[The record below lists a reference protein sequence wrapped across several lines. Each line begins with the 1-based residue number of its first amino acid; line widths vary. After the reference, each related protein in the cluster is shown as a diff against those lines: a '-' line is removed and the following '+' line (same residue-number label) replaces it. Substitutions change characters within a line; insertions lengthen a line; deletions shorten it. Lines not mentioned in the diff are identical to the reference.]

1 MARESGQGV
10 RHEAGTR
17 LFASQALFSSSAIGV
32 ALLDDEGRY
41 VRVNEVLAGWH
52 SSTPDALVAGTPPT
66 TGPALAPIAVEVAGS
81 GEARVD
87 VEIGP
92 VGADGRGQA
101 GQADHSGQSEQA
113 DQLWLAGLYPVRDE
127 TGQVRVG
134 VLAVD
139 VGGQRRLERARSE
152 AVERLAMVARAGQL
166 MASSLEPAET
176 LQNLGDLLVPALGD
190 HAFVDLRSEGEF
202 VRAAIRHAPGIDVDP
217 ALERPVGKV
226 AAYSA
231 GHPIRQV
238 ADSGRPWWV
247 HDLTAETSKVPAGP
261 DTDFVRAMG
270 LTSIMVLPVLAAGQ
284 LLGTVALACSVS
296 GRHYDTDDVRLA
308 QDVIDRAAI
317 SVANSLR
324 FDEQRGVAVALQRS
338 LLPQSLEPV
347 EGLDVAW
354 RYVPGTDGTEV
365 GGDWADV
372 VELPGGRIAVVV
384 GDVMGRGLRAA
395 AVMGQ
400 LRTAVRTLAIGDP
413 PPSDLLT
420 QLDTIVNGLGGDQ
433 IVTCV
438 YAVYDPGRSTLTV
451 ANAGHLPPLLLIGG
465 TTTAIQQGT
474 AVPLGVGGVEF
485 VEHTLD
491 LPDGAIV
498 ALYTDGVVERRGGDL
513 GAAVTVLGQALAT
526 AGGTLE
532 ERCETLLRAAPA
544 AGAAGFT
551 DDVALLLVRAREE
564 VWSGVVTEHLDSTPA
579 SVGRARRIVE
589 EALDRWGLDES
600 EDLATTMALL
610 VSELVTNAV
619 RYAPGAGVD
628 LLVRRGP
635 GALWVEVSDVDT
647 RSPRLRHAA
656 PTDEG
661 GRGLALVQALSTGW
675 GSRST
680 LDGKVVWFRLDLKD
694 PPSTAVRDRRR
705 ARADGSG

>member
-1 MARESGQGV
+1 MTERGQGV
-10 RHEAGTR
+10 RHEPGTR

-52 SSTPDALVAGTPPT
+52 DSTPDELVGGGPPR
-66 TGPALAPIAVEVAGS
+66 TGPAFTAIAAEVAGS

-92 VGADGRGQA
+92 VDRAD
-101 GQADHSGQSEQA
+101 QADSS
-113 DQLWLAGLYPVRDE
+113 WLAGLYPVRDE

-139 VGGQRRLERARSE
+139 VGGQRRLERARAE

-166 MASSLEPAET
+166 MASSLEPADT

-190 HAFVDLRSEGEF
+190 HAFVDLRRDGAFE
-202 VRAAIRHAPGIDVDP
+202 RAAIRHAPGIEVDST
-217 ALERPVGKV
+217 LERPVG
-226 AAYSA
+226 ADSDYAP
-231 GHPIRQV
+231 GHPIRRV
-238 ADSGRPWWV
+238 AETGRPWWV
-247 HDLTAETSKVPAGP
+247 HDLTAEPSMVPPGP
-261 DTDFVRAMG
+261 DTDFVHAMG
-270 LTSIMVLPVLAAGQ
+270 LTSIMVLPVLAAGR
-284 LLGTVALACSVS
+284 LLGTVAIACSAS
-296 GRHYDTDDVRLA
+296 GRHYEADDVRLA
-308 QDVIDRAAI
+308 QDVVDRAAI

-324 FDEQRGVAVALQRS
+324 FAEQREVAVALQRS

-347 EGLDVAW
+347 DGLDVAW

-372 VELPGGRIAVVV
+372 VELPGGRVAVVV

-400 LRTAVRTLAIGDP
+400 LRTAVRTLAMGDP

-420 QLDTIVNGLGGDQ
+420 QLDTIVAGLGGDQ

-438 YAVYDPGRSTLTV
+438 YAVYDPGRATLIV
-451 ANAGHLPPLLLIGG
+451 ANAGHLPPLLLVDGV
-465 TTTAIQQGT
+465 TTAIHQGT

-513 GAAVTVLGQALAT
+513 GAAVTVLGDALA
-526 AGGTLE
+526 AARGTLE
-532 ERCETLLRAAPA
+532 ERCESLLRAAPA
-544 AGAAGFT
+544 AGPAGFT

-564 VWSGVVTEHLDSTPA
+564 VWSGVVTERLEASPA
-579 SVGRARRIVE
+579 SVGRARRMTE

-619 RYAPGAGVD
+619 RYAAGPTVE

-635 GALWVEVSDVDT
+635 RALWVEVSDRDT
-647 RSPRLRHAA
+647 RAPRLRHAA

-680 LDGKVVWFRLDLKD
+680 LEGKVVWFRLDLKD
-694 PPSTAVRDRRR
+694 PPSIAIRRGR
-705 ARADGSG
+705 RGRPDASST

>member
-1 MARESGQGV
+1 VARDSGQGV
-10 RHEAGTR
+10 RHEPGTR

-32 ALLDDEGRY
+32 ALLDDKGRY

-52 SSTPDALVAGTPPT
+52 ESTPDDLVGGAPPL
-66 TGPALAPIAVEVAGS
+66 TGPALAAAAIVVASS

-92 VGADGRGQA
+92 IDRAD
-101 GQADHSGQSEQA
+101 QADAS
-113 DQLWLAGLYPVRDE
+113 WLAGLYPVRDE
-127 TGQVRVG
+127 SGQVRVG

-139 VGGQRRLERARSE
+139 VGGQRRLERSRAE

-166 MASSLEPAET
+166 MASSLEPADT

-190 HAFVDLRSEGEF
+190 HAFVDLRRDDALQ
-202 VRAAIRHAPGIDVDP
+202 RAAIRHADGIDVDP
-217 ALERPVGKV
+217 ALERPIGHD
-226 AAYSA
+226 ADY
-231 GHPIRQV
+231 GPEHPIRRV
-238 ADSGRPWWV
+238 AETGRPWWV
-247 HDLTAETSKVPAGP
+247 HDLTAEPSKVPPGR
-261 DTDFVRAMG
+261 DTEFVRAMG

-296 GRHYDTDDVRLA
+296 RRRYDADDVRLA
-308 QDVIDRAAI
+308 QDVVDCAAI

-324 FDEQRGVAVALQRS
+324 FAEQRAVAVALQRS
-338 LLPQSLEPV
+338 LLPQSLDPV

-372 VELPGGRIAVVV
+372 VELPGGRVAVVV

-400 LRTAVRTLAIGDP
+400 LRTAVRTLAMGDP

-420 QLDTIVNGLGGDQ
+420 QLDTIVSGLGGDQ

-438 YAVYDPGRSTLTV
+438 YAVYDPGRATLTV
-451 ANAGHLPPLLLIGG
+451 ANAGHLPPLMLVEGA
-465 TTTAIQQGT
+465 TTAIHGGA

-485 VEHTLD
+485 VEHTRG

-513 GAAVTVLGQALAT
+513 GAAVTVLGQALAS
-526 AGGTLE
+526 ARGTLE

-544 AGAAGFT
+544 AGPAGFT

-564 VWSGVVTEHLDSTPA
+564 VWSGVVTERLDSSPA

-589 EALDRWGLDES
+589 EVLDRWGLDES

-619 RYAPGAGVD
+619 RYAPGPGVD

-647 RSPRLRHAA
+647 RAPRLRHAA

-680 LDGKVVWFRLDLKD
+680 LEGKVVWFRLDLKD
-694 PPSTAVRDRRR
+694 PPSPAVRRGRR
-705 ARADGSG
+705 ARADGSS